1 MITDRKTLNDQRIL
15 LRDDMP
21 YTTLEDYLKIG
32 GFEGLKKAIDMRPEQ
47 IIDVIKKSFLRG
59 RGGAGFPA
67 GIKWDGVRNNQCGAH
82 GLEPERYL
90 VCNFS
95 EGEPGTY
102 KDRYLVNKNP
112 YALIEG
118 MMIASYAIGTVNAII
133 CIKEIYKKEISI
145 LNRAMQECRLAGFIG
160 ENVLGKGHDF
170 PLEIFLGPDS
180 YLLGEDRAQ
189 LEVIEGKPPW
199 PRAKGIIPVY
209 VGLYDQPTVVNN
221 AETLSTVS
229 YIMKNGPEWFKSIG
243 TADSPGTMIFTLTG
257 DIKTPGMYELPLGT
271 PLSTLINEY
280 GGGPLMGR
288 QIQAV
293 FSGPTNAVIPAD
305 KLDTPLDYGSMRKIP
320 SGLGSGGYT
329 VLDNTACV
337 LTMGMMFSR
346 FLALESCG
354 QCTSCKTGTGRI
366 TKNLELLEAG
376 EGTEETVLAILEDCQ
391 HIKGSGH
398 CYLCTEE
405 GIEIGSIFYN
415 FPDVIVEH
423 LEYGCLK
430 HRNLVMPKIKSY
442 DEESHTFTFD
452 HKYFENC
459 ASLGKYIN
467 YPGI

>member
-1 MITDRKTLNDQRIL
+1 MSDQAALDAQRIHL
-15 LRDDMP
+15 TREEP
-21 YTTLEDYLKIG
+21 FQNLEAYLAVG
-32 GFEGLKKAIDMRPEQ
+32 GFQALKKALDMTPMQ
-47 IIDVIKKSFLRG
+47 IIAEIKKSFLRG
-59 RGGAGFPA
+59 RGGAGFPT
-67 GIKWDGVRNNQCGAH
+67 GIKWEGVRKNQTGAH
-82 GLEPERYL
+82 GAPPQRYL

-102 KDRYLVNKNP
+102 KDRYLIQKNP

-118 MMIASYAIGTVNAII
+118 MVIASYTVGTVNAII
-133 CIKEIYKKEISI
+133 CIKEIYQREIAI
-145 LNRAMQECRLAGFIG
+145 LKRAIEECRLAGYVG
-160 ENVLGKGHDF
+160 ENVLGKGQNF
-170 PLEIFLGPDS
+170 PIEIALGPDS

-199 PRAKGIIPVY
+199 PRAKGIIPVF
-209 VGLYDQPTVVNN
+209 VGLYGQPTVVNN
-221 AETLSTVS
+221 AETLSTVP
-229 YIMKNGPEWFKSIG
+229 YILRKGADWFKSIG

-257 DIKTPGMYELPLGT
+257 DVNRPGMYELPLGT
-271 PLSTLINEY
+271 PLSTLINVY
-280 GGGPLMGR
+280 GGGPLLGR
-288 QIQAV
+288 HIQVV

-337 LTMGMMFSR
+337 IKMGMLFSR

-366 TKNLELLEAG
+366 TRNLELLEAG
-376 EGTEETVLAILEDCQ
+376 DATEENVLAILDDCE

-415 FPDVIVEH
+415 FPEDVVEH

-430 HRNLVMPKIKSY
+430 ERRLVMPKIKDY
-442 DEESHTFTFD
+442 DEATHTFKFD
-452 HKYFENC
+452 EHYYENC
-459 ASLGKYIN
+459 AALGKRIN
-467 YPGI
+467 YPG

>member
-1 MITDRKTLNDQRIL
+1 MSNQKTLEAQRIL
-15 LRDDMP
+15 LQNDKP
-21 YTTLEDYLKIG
+21 FTSLEEYLEVG
-32 GFEGLKKAIDMRPEQ
+32 GFEALKKSLKMEPME
-47 IIDVIKKSFLRG
+47 IIGIIKKSFLRG

-67 GIKWDGVRNNQCGAH
+67 GIKWDGVRNNPTGAH
-82 GLEPERYL
+82 GLEPKRYL

-102 KDRYLVNKNP
+102 KDRFLVQNNP

-118 MMIASYAIGTVNAII
+118 MMIASYAIGTTNAII
-133 CIKEIYKKEISI
+133 CIKIISQREKAI
-145 LNRAMQECRLAGFIG
+145 LERAIEECRQAGFLG
-160 ENVLGKGHDF
+160 DNVLDSGHDF
-170 PLEIFLGPDS
+170 PLEIAVGPDS

-199 PRAKGIIPVY
+199 PRAKGIIPVF
-209 VGLYDQPTVVNN
+209 VGLYGQPTCVNN
-221 AETLSTVS
+221 VETLSTVP
-229 YIMKNGPEWFKSIG
+229 YILRNGPDWFKSIG

-257 DIKTPGMYELPLGT
+257 DVKYPGMYELPMGT
-271 PLSTLINEY
+271 PLSTLINTY

-288 QIQAV
+288 RIQAV

-337 LTMGMMFSR
+337 LTMGLNFSK

-366 TKNLELLEAG
+366 TRGLELLEAG

-415 FPDVIVEH
+415 FPEVIVEH

-430 HRNLVMPKIKSY
+430 DRHLVMPKIKSF
-442 DEESHTFTFD
+442 DQETHTFTFD
-452 HKYFENC
+452 VDYFKNC
-459 ASLGKYIN
+459 EALGKTIN
-467 YPGI
+467 YPGE

>member
-1 MITDRKTLNDQRIL
+1 MIEQKALEAQKIL
-15 LRDDMP
+15 LQHDTP
-21 YTTLEDYLKIG
+21 QETLEDYLAIE
-32 GFEGLKKAIDMRPEQ
+32 GFQALKKALSMTPMQVIDE
-47 IIDVIKKSFLRG
+47 IKRSKLRG

-67 GIKWDGVRNNQCGAH
+67 GIKWEGVRNNTTGAH
-82 GLEPERYL
+82 GLSPKRYL

-102 KDRYLVNKNP
+102 KDRFLTQKNP

-118 MMIASYAIGTVNAII
+118 MMIASYAIGTVNALI
-133 CIKEIYKKEISI
+133 CIKEIFSKEIAI
-145 LNRAMQECRLAGFIG
+145 LNRAIEECLEAGYLG
-160 ENVLGKGHDF
+160 DNVMGSGHDL
-170 PLEIFLGPDS
+170 PLELTFGPDS

-189 LEVIEGKPPW
+189 LEVIEGKPAW

-209 VGLYDQPTVVNN
+209 VGLYSQPTVVNN
-221 AETLSTVS
+221 VETLATVP
-229 YIMKNGPEWFKSIG
+229 YIIRKGADWFKSIG

-257 DIKTPGMYELPLGT
+257 DVNKPGMYELPMGT
-271 PLSTLINEY
+271 PLSTLINLY
-280 GGGPLMGR
+280 GGGPLMQR
-288 QIQAV
+288 HVQVV

-305 KLDTPLDYGSMRKIP
+305 KLDTPLDFGSMRKIP

-337 LTMGMMFSR
+337 LTMGLLFSR

-354 QCTSCKTGTGRI
+354 QCTSCKAGTGRI
-366 TKNLELLEAG
+366 TRNLELLEAG
-376 EGTEETVLAILEDCQ
+376 EGTEETVMAILDDCQ

-415 FPDVIVEH
+415 FPEVIVEH

-430 HRNLVMPKIKSY
+430 NRRLVMPKIKNY
-442 DEESHTFTFD
+442 DEATHTFTFD
-452 HKYFENC
+452 KGYYDRCE
-459 ASLGKYIN
+459 AEGKKIN
-467 YPGI
+467 YPG

>member
-1 MITDRKTLNDQRIL
+1 MADQKTLEEQRIL
-15 LRDDMP
+15 LRHDKP
-21 YTTLEDYLKIG
+21 FTSLEDYLETG
-32 GFEGLKKAIDMRPEQ
+32 GFEALKKALDMTPMQ

-67 GIKWDGVRNNQCGAH
+67 GIKWEGVRNNESGAH
-82 GLEPERYL
+82 GLAPKRYL

-102 KDRYLVNKNP
+102 KDRFLIQKNP
-112 YALIEG
+112 YSLIEG

-133 CIKEIYKKEISI
+133 CIKEIYKREIDI
-145 LNRAMQECRLAGFIG
+145 LERALQECRLAGFVG
-160 ENVLGKGHDF
+160 DNVLGKGHDF
-170 PLEIFLGPDS
+170 PLEIALGPDS

-189 LEVIEGKPPW
+189 LEVIEGKPAW

-209 VGLYDQPTVVNN
+209 VGLYSQPTVVNN
-221 AETLSTVS
+221 AETLSTVPH
-229 YIMKNGPEWFKSIG
+229 IIKNGPEWFKSIG

-257 DIKTPGMYELPLGT
+257 DVKYPGMYELPMGT
-271 PLSTLINEY
+271 PLSTLINVY
-280 GGGPLMGR
+280 GGGPLLGR
-288 QIQAV
+288 HIQAV

-337 LTMGMMFSR
+337 LSMGLKFSK

-354 QCTSCKTGTGRI
+354 QCTSCKAGTGRI
-366 TKNLELLEAG
+366 TRNLERLEAG
-376 EGTEETVLAILEDCQ
+376 EGTEEIVLAILEDCQ
-391 HIKGSGH
+391 SIKGSGH

-415 FPDVIVEH
+415 FPEVIVEH

-430 HRNLVMPKIKSY
+430 DRDLVMPKIKYY
-442 DEESHTFTFD
+442 DEATHTFTFD
-452 HKYFENC
+452 TGYYENC
-459 ASLGKYIN
+459 AALGKEIN
-467 YPGI
+467 YPGE

>member
-1 MITDRKTLNDQRIL
+1 MIKALEEQKIL
-15 LRDDMP
+15 LQYDKP
-21 YTTLEDYLKIG
+21 LETLEDYLAVG
-32 GFEGLKKAIDMRPEQ
+32 GFQALKKALDMTPEQ
-47 IIDVIKKSFLRG
+47 IIDVIKRSFLRG

-82 GLEPERYL
+82 GLAPERYL

-102 KDRYLVNKNP
+102 KDRFLVQKNP

-133 CIKEIYKKEISI
+133 CIKEVSKRETLI
-145 LNRAMQECRLAGFIG
+145 LQRVIEECRLAGYVG
-160 ENVLGKGHDF
+160 DNVLGKGHNF
-170 PLEIFLGPDS
+170 PLEIALGPDS

-199 PRAKGIIPVY
+199 PRAKGIIPVF
-209 VGLYDQPTVVNN
+209 VGLYDQPTCVNN
-221 AETLSTVS
+221 VETLSTVP
-229 YIMKNGPEWFKSIG
+229 YIIKNGPEWFKSIG

-257 DIKTPGMYELPLGT
+257 DVQRPGMYELPLGT
-271 PLSTLINEY
+271 PMSTLINVY
-280 GGGPLMGR
+280 GGGPLMER
-288 QIQAV
+288 HIQAV

-305 KLDTPLDYGSMRKIP
+305 KIDTPLGYASMRSIP

-337 LTMGMMFSR
+337 LKMGLNFSK

-366 TKNLELLEAG
+366 TRNLELLEAG
-376 EGTEETVLAILEDCQ
+376 KGTEEHVMAILDDCQ
-391 HIKGSGH
+391 HIKGAGH

-415 FPDVIVEH
+415 FPEVIVEH
-423 LEYGCLK
+423 LEYGCMK
-430 HRNLVMPKIKSY
+430 ERHLVMPKIKSY
-442 DEESHTFTFD
+442 DEATHTFTFE
-452 HKYFENC
+452 ENYYENS
-459 ASLGKYIN
+459 ALLGKTIC
-467 YPGI
+467 YPS

>member
-1 MITDRKTLNDQRIL
+1 MSEQETLDAQRIL
-15 LRDDMP
+15 LQYDKP
-21 YTTLEDYLKIG
+21 FTKLEDYLEVG
-32 GFEGLKKAIDMRPEQ
+32 GFEALKQSLKMEPME
-47 IIDVIKKSFLRG
+47 IIGIIKKSFLRG

-67 GIKWDGVRNNQCGAH
+67 GIKWDGVRNNPIGAH
-82 GLEPERYL
+82 GAEPKRYL

-102 KDRYLVNKNP
+102 KDRFLVQKNP

-118 MMIASYAIGTVNAII
+118 MMIASYAIDTINAII
-133 CIKEIYKKEISI
+133 CIKIISQREIAI
-145 LNRAMQECRLAGFIG
+145 LERAIEECRQAGFLG
-160 ENVLGKGHDF
+160 DNVLDSGHDF
-170 PLEIFLGPDS
+170 PLEIAIGPDS

-189 LEVIEGKPPW
+189 LEVIEGKPAW
-199 PRAKGIIPVY
+199 PRAKGIIPVF
-209 VGLYDQPTVVNN
+209 VGLYDQPTCVNN
-221 AETLSTVS
+221 VETLSTVP
-229 YIMKNGPEWFKSIG
+229 YIIRNGPDWFKSIG

-257 DIKTPGMYELPLGT
+257 DVKYPGMYELPLGT
-271 PLSTLINEY
+271 PLSTLINTY

-288 QIQAV
+288 HIQAV

-320 SGLGSGGYT
+320 SGLGSGGYI

-337 LTMGMMFSR
+337 LTMGLNFSK

-354 QCTSCKTGTGRI
+354 QCTSCKAGTGRI
-366 TKNLELLEAG
+366 TRGLELLEAG
-376 EGTEETVLAILEDCQ
+376 EATEETVMAILDDCQ

-415 FPDVIVEH
+415 FPEVIVEH

-430 HRNLVMPKIKSY
+430 DRHLVMPKIKSF
-442 DEESHTFTFD
+442 EQATNTFTFD
-452 HKYFENC
+452 VDYFKNC
-459 ASLGKYIN
+459 EAQGKTIN
-467 YPGI
+467 YPGG